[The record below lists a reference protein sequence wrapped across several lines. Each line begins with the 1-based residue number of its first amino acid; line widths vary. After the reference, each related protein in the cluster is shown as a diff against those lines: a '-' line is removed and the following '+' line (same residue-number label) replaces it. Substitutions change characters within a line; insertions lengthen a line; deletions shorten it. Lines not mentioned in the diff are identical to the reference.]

1 MRLLLLIFS
10 SLALAYAASNVPLRL
25 DKTITLAGVQGR
37 IDHMSFDVESGRLFV
52 AALGNNTVEVID
64 TKQGKRL
71 RSIPGLH
78 EPQGVLYLPAVNRL
92 YVANGDDGTVQMFDA
107 SSYQLLKSV
116 SLGSDADN
124 VRFDPERKEIYVG
137 YGAGALAILR
147 EDGTKVGDIRLA
159 AHPESF
165 QLEKN
170 GSRIFV
176 NVPDSR
182 KVTVVDRKTRTV
194 IASWSTGQA
203 LANFPM
209 ALDEQRH
216 RLFVVCRKP
225 AVLLVLSTDTGAVIA
240 KLPTVSDCDDVFYDA
255 ASKRLYASGGE
266 GNVSVVEQQSS
277 DHYRELG
284 KVTTRKGAR
293 TSFFS
298 ASSHALYVAARQ
310 QDSQPAAIYVY
321 DVQQ

>member
-1 MRLLLLIFS
+1 MRSLLLLFS
-10 SLALAYAASNVPLRL
+10 SLSLAYAASNVPLRL
-25 DKTITLAGVQGR
+25 ESTVTLPGVQGR
-37 IDHMSFDVESGRLFV
+37 IDHMSFDAESGRLFV

-64 TKQGKRL
+64 TRQGKRL
-71 RSIPGLH
+71 HSVSGLH
-78 EPQGVLYLPAVNRL
+78 EPQGVLCLPDVNRL

-107 SSYQLLKSV
+107 SSYRLIKSI

-137 YGAGALAILR
+137 YGTGALAILR
-147 EDGTKVGDIRLA
+147 EDGTKVADIRLD

-176 NVPDSR
+176 NLPNSR
-182 KVTVVDRKTRTV
+182 KIAVVDRKTRTV

-209 ALDEQRH
+209 ALDEQEH

-225 AVLLVLSTDTGAVIA
+225 AELLVLSTDTGAVIA
-240 KLPTVSDCDDVFYDA
+240 ELTAVGDCDDVFYDA

-266 GNVSVVEQQSS
+266 GNVSVVEQQSPDQYS
-277 DHYRELG
+277 ELG
-284 KVTTRKGAR
+284 KVSTRKGAR

-298 ASSHALYVAARQ
+298 SASHALYVAARQ
-310 QDSQPAAIYVY
+310 QGSQPAAIYVY
-321 DVQQ
+321 GIQP

>member
-1 MRLLLLIFS
+1 MRSLLLLFS
-10 SLALAYAASNVPLRL
+10 SLSLAYAASNVPLRL
-25 DKTITLAGVQGR
+25 ESTVTLPGVQGR
-37 IDHMSFDVESGRLFV
+37 IDHMSFDAESGRLFV

-64 TKQGKRL
+64 TRQGKRL
-71 RSIPGLH
+71 HSVSGLH
-78 EPQGVLYLPAVNRL
+78 EPQGVLCLPDVNRL

-107 SSYQLLKSV
+107 SSYRLIKSI

-137 YGAGALAILR
+137 YGTGALAILR
-147 EDGTKVGDIRLA
+147 EDGTKVADIRLD

-176 NVPDSR
+176 NLPNSR
-182 KVTVVDRKTRTV
+182 KIAVVDRKTRTV

-209 ALDEQRH
+209 ALDEQEH

-225 AVLLVLSTDTGAVIA
+225 AELLVLSTDTGAVIA
-240 KLPTVSDCDDVFYDA
+240 ELPAVGDCDDVFYDA

-266 GNVSVVEQQSS
+266 GNVSVVEQQSPDQYS
-277 DHYRELG
+277 ELG
-284 KVTTRKGAR
+284 KVSTRKGAR

-298 ASSHALYVAARQ
+298 SASHALYVAARQ
-310 QDSQPAAIYVY
+310 QGSQPAAIYVY
-321 DVQQ
+321 GIQP